1 MSRVDPNN
9 ITVSSFGSQRF
20 LVLPGKHTQ
29 CICVSLIYVHDCALV
44 FGKSVSDTMNKK
56 VAGVLHIQEHERLAS
71 HFCMQ
76 FDMVPELN
84 VNAYGWVLYFSTRN
98 ADFGSKSK
106 QSMSSHLLWVTPTYL
121 DLDSPVK
128 GLKSAV
134 PAPSGYNLFSKYP
147 GMAPKVQP
155 PSPSKSTAASATS
168 PTKASSSK
176 PYKPFKPIL
185 DYHDTGTLQF

>member
-20 LVLPGKHTQ
+20 LVLPGKNTQ

-106 QSMSSHLLWVTPTYL
+106 QSMSSHLL
-121 DLDSPVK
+121 
-128 GLKSAV
+128 
-134 PAPSGYNLFSKYP
+134 
-147 GMAPKVQP
+147 
-155 PSPSKSTAASATS
+155 
-168 PTKASSSK
+168 
-176 PYKPFKPIL
+176 
-185 DYHDTGTLQF
+185 

>member
-9 ITVSSFGSQRF
+9 VTVSSFGAQRF
-20 LVLPGKHTQ
+20 LVLPGKNTQ
-29 CICVSLIYVHDCALV
+29 CICVSLVYVHDCALV
-44 FGKSVSDTMNKK
+44 FGKSVSNTMNKK
-56 VAGVLHIQEHERLAS
+56 VGGVLHIQEHERLAS
-71 HFCMQ
+71 NFCMQ

-106 QSMSSHLLWVTPTYL
+106 QGMSSHLICCAHTYL
-121 DLDSPVK
+121 DLGSRV
-128 GLKSAV
+128 KSAV

-155 PSPSKSTAASATS
+155 PSPSKSTAVSATS
-168 PTKASSSK
+168 PVKVSSSK